1 MMNEIN
7 LKINND
13 KHVSKP
19 MEFAT
24 RYDAKQKEKIASATK
39 QFESLL
45 TSMMLKSMKQT
56 DGSVFGDDEENG
68 YGNDMFDTIF
78 QQEIANKMSETKSLG
93 IAELLYKKIT
103 GENMPDEIKHKFSER
118 LKQVDKI
125 NFSDKDKQT
134 MPIKIHNYTA
144 PTDSTKVQP
153 SNSSLQRINK
163 YETHINEAA
172 ESFGVDKSIIKSI
185 IMTESAGNHKAV
197 SSAKAKGLMQLM
209 DSTATDMGVR
219 NVFNPRENIL
229 GGTKYFA
236 QMLRQYGGDVKL
248 ALAAYN
254 AGPQNV
260 EKYKGIPPFDETKS
274 YINKV
279 LNYVEHFK
287 ESKQ

>member
-1 MMNEIN
+1 MNEIN
-7 LKINND
+7 LKIDND

-19 MEFAT
+19 IENKS
-24 RYDAKQKEKIASATK
+24 RYDTKQKEKIASATK

-56 DGSVFGDDEENG
+56 DGSMFGGEEEG
-68 YGNDMFDTIF
+68 YGNDMFDTMF
-78 QQEIANKMSETKSLG
+78 QQEFANKMSDTKSLG
-93 IAELLYKKIT
+93 VAQLLYKKIT
-103 GENMPDEIKHKFSER
+103 GEDMPVELKTKLSTKLDNMKIDETSF
-118 LKQVDKI
+118 KQA
-125 NFSDKDKQT
+125 
-134 MPIKIHNYTA
+134 PIKIKDYAA
-144 PTDSTKVQP
+144 PADSTKIQP
-153 SNSSLQRINK
+153 SSSSIDRINK
-163 YETHINEAA
+163 FENHIDEAA
-172 ESFGVDKSIIKSI
+172 ESFGVDRNLIKSI

-197 SSAKAKGLMQLM
+197 SGAKAKGLMQLM
-209 DSTATDMGVR
+209 DSTATQMGVR

-236 QMLRQYGGDVKL
+236 QMLRQYSGDVKL

-260 EKYKGIPPFDETKS
+260 EKYKGVPPFDETKS

-287 ESKQ
+287 ESKS

>member
-1 MMNEIN
+1 MNEIN
-7 LKINND
+7 LKIDND

-19 MEFAT
+19 IENKS
-24 RYDAKQKEKIASATK
+24 RYDTKQKEKIASATK

-56 DGSVFGDDEENG
+56 DGSMFGGEEEG
-68 YGNDMFDTIF
+68 YGNDMFDTMF
-78 QQEIANKMSETKSLG
+78 QQEFANKMSDTKSLG
-93 IAELLYKKIT
+93 VAQLLYKKIT
-103 GENMPDEIKHKFSER
+103 GEDMPVELKTKLSTKLDNMKIDETSF
-118 LKQVDKI
+118 
-125 NFSDKDKQT
+125 KQT
-134 MPIKIHNYTA
+134 PIKIKDYTA
-144 PTDSTKVQP
+144 PADSTKIQP
-153 SNSSLQRINK
+153 SSSSIDRINK
-163 YETHINEAA
+163 FENHIDEAA
-172 ESFGVDKSIIKSI
+172 ESFGVDRNLIKSI

-197 SSAKAKGLMQLM
+197 SGAKAKGLMQLM
-209 DSTATDMGVR
+209 DSTATQMGVR

-236 QMLRQYGGDVKL
+236 QMLRQYSGDVKL

-260 EKYKGIPPFDETKS
+260 EKYKGVPPFDETKS

-287 ESKQ
+287 ESKS

>member
-1 MMNEIN
+1 MNEIN
-7 LKINND
+7 LKIDSN

-19 MEFAT
+19 MENSS
-24 RYDAKQKEKIASATK
+24 RYDTKQKEKIASATK

-56 DGSVFGDDEENG
+56 DGGMFGGEEEG
-68 YGNDMFDTIF
+68 YGGDMFDSVF
-78 QQEIANKMSETKSLG
+78 QQEIATKMTDTKSLG
-93 IAELLYKKIT
+93 VAEMLYKKIT
-103 GENMPDEIKHKFSER
+103 GERMPEDLKHKVSARMDQMKMQNAKEGIE
-118 LKQVDKI
+118 Q
-125 NFSDKDKQT
+125 
-134 MPIKIHNYTA
+134 IKIHNSTA
-144 PTDSTKVQP
+144 APDSTKVQP
-153 SNSSLQRINK
+153 STSSLERINK
-163 YETHINEAA
+163 FEDHIDEAA
-172 ESFGVDKSIIKSI
+172 KSYGIDKNIIKSI
-185 IMTESAGNHKAV
+185 IMTESAGNNKAV
-197 SSAKAKGLMQLM
+197 SGAKAKGLMQLM
-209 DSTATDMGVR
+209 DSTATDMGVN

-236 QMLRQYGGDVKL
+236 KMLRQYSGDVKL

-260 EKYKGIPPFDETKS
+260 EKYKGVPPFDETKS